1 MDINKIKI
9 NNSISIYKIN
19 KNLKYSNEKSKPSNI
34 EKKDNDLDEVSS
46 LLESFKYWPEIQ
58 SNKDLFPSNGLRELF
73 NEAYQMWRDSQY
85 ETAFQRFAFL
95 ANQGFSEAFG
105 YLGLSYE
112 LGEGIEMDKN
122 KMLICYKIAIREKQY
137 LGVYRLGMYYTSS
150 GQHEIAF
157 KLYSLSIDEGWATAD
172 AYLKLGRMY
181 ENGIGVP
188 INLSKAIEMYRTSYN
203 KNKHEFEAKRA
214 LERLGVLYTLSD
226 FQTEIP
232 SDVAMLPAGRIYA
245 LAENLKY
252 DNEALAYCYYAA
264 AAKKNHAVAAINVL
278 QIARQYEV
286 PIEKDFLMLLNSL
299 IDSMEEF
306 ILHNPS
312 LASEAGYFF
321 QYSKKDIEKAKKFYS
336 IGAEN
341 DCLHCM
347 RWLGDIASNN
357 KDYKAA
363 YDYYL
368 RSAQLGQGMSM
379 FALANLYKLGLGTE
393 KNIQEAIYWYQK
405 CADSNYAAA
414 DDAKVALRELSK
426 TIRIDM
432 A

>member
-9 NNSISIYKIN
+9 NNSISIYKIK
-19 KNLKYSNEKSKPSNI
+19 KNLKYSNEKSKTSNVG
-34 EKKDNDLDEVSS
+34 KNNYNSDEVTS
-46 LLESFKYWPEIQ
+46 LLEILRSRPEIQ
-58 SNKDLFPSNGLRELF
+58 SNKDLFTSDALRDLF
-73 NEAYQMWRDSQY
+73 NDAYKMWRDNQY

-95 ANQGFSEAFG
+95 ATRNFKEAYG

-112 LGEGIEMDKN
+112 LGEGIEMNKD
-122 KMLICYKIAIREKQY
+122 KMLICYKISIQEKEY

-150 GQHEIAF
+150 GQHEKAF